1 MKKLILTF
9 AIVLFS
15 IPAFAGCFKINLGF
29 LEITLGNKD
38 KTETIETI
46 DEETLQPDSETVTT
60 KVPCAKDRWK
70 WFWED

>member
-15 IPAFAGCFKINLGF
+15 IPAFAGCFRINLGF
-29 LEITLGNKD
+29 LEITLGN
-38 KTETIETI
+38 ENRSEIIEEI
-46 DEETLQPDSETVTT
+46 NEETLQPVPKEVVI
-60 KVPCAKDRWK
+60 KEPCAKDRWK